1 MDKNSKFSET
11 GCYVCATKS
20 HFRIMNYLGFFP
32 IKLECHHQKP
42 SHRTETFSIRND
54 KTGFIICLAHIGFT
68 TLFLIQSMLKLIKVA
83 RNSPDVVIIIESL
96 CSVMH
101 LMALMCV
108 MFVLN
113 ETSSRKLEIQGF
125 AKIYEAYSSL
135 RPMFTKLTEEQLNYD
150 TFIFILFILGCLV
163 SNYIEIFYNLV
174 NGLKVTVDDCYD
186 NFALTWST
194 TIVCSKF
201 YMFISTVN
209 LYGYFLDEHHAYV
222 RNYILEPKRRQKMVD
237 KSIATLSDYV
247 GDQEVATRGP
257 ILVDSVK
264 SVYDIRLKMI
274 QIRKSYSAIYFNFV
288 FMNDYYNPTIFI
300 ALSGTVLYGIASVF
314 AFCGILMDGFMVD
327 FFMTK
332 IISFFILTAFVIY
345 IIFCVSDVYFKVNY
359 ILQ

>member
-1 MDKNSKFSET
+1 
-11 GCYVCATKS
+11 
-20 HFRIMNYLGFFP
+20 MNYLGFFP

-42 SHRTETFSIRND
+42 SHPTETFSIRND
-54 KTGFIICLAHIGFT
+54 KTGYIICLAHIGFT
-68 TLFLIQSMLKLIKVA
+68 TLFLIQSILKVIKVA
-83 RNSPDVVIIIESL
+83 PNSPDVVIIIESV

-108 MFVLN
+108 MFVLT
-113 ETSSRKLEIQGF
+113 ETFSIKLEIQGF

-135 RPMFTKLTEEQLNYD
+135 RPIFTKLTEEKLNHD

-163 SNYIEIFYNLV
+163 SNYIEVLYNFI
-174 NGLKVTVDDCYD
+174 NGLNVTVDDCYD

-209 LYGYFLDEHHAYV
+209 LYGYLLDEHHAYV
-222 RNYILEPKRRQKMVD
+222 RNYILEPKRRQKRTTVD

-247 GDQEVATRGP
+247 GDEVVAPGGL
-257 ILVDSVK
+257 IFVESVK
-264 SVYDIRLKMI
+264 SIYDIRLKMI

-300 ALSGTVLYGIASVF
+300 ALSGTVLYGIANVF
-314 AFCGILMDGFMVD
+314 AFCGILMDGFTVD

-332 IISFFILTAFVIY
+332 IISFLILTSFVIY
-345 IIFCVSDVYFKVNY
+345 IIFGVSDVYFKVNY